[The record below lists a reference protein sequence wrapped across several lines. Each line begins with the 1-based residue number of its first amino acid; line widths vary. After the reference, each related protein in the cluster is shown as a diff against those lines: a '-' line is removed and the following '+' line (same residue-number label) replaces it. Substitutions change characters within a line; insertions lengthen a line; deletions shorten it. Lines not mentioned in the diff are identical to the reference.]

1 MHAISGPEILSICI
15 VQREQFHVWQAYM
28 SLAFSNKPG
37 DLRRDDDLLRG
48 ALCASFATPP
58 WVRANCSKVARW
70 LSTPV
75 FQLFFAM
82 TKKH

>member
-48 ALCASFATPP
+48 ALCASFVTPP
-58 WVRANCSKVARW
+58 WVRFHYIDS
-70 LSTPV
+70 
-75 FQLFFAM
+75 
-82 TKKH
+82 